1 MVSELFAEGGTDVAI
16 TLTPGEGGILQVF
29 VDGDKVLDKKK
40 EGNAYPDLGRIKQL
54 RTDIRERL
62 VAGTVKSS

>member
-29 VDGDKVLDKKK
+29 VDGDKVLDKKE
-40 EGNAYPDLGRIKQL
+40 EGNTYPDLGRIKQL
-54 RTDIRERL
+54 RTTVREKL
-62 VAGTVKSS
+62 AAGTVKSS